1 METMQLLEYGKT
13 IETPKAEGHY
23 YLKDEDRQ
31 AFYQA
36 SSSYISSKFLC
47 IIFFYIY
54 WAGFPKC
61 LRKILSI
68 MGICDYRIVSHTVGY
83 CRFILIRVMNV
94 PVLYNKRD

>member
-1 METMQLLEYGKT
+1 MQLLEYGKT
-13 IETPKAEGHY
+13 IETPKAAGHY
-23 YLKDEDRQ
+23 YLKDEDGP
-31 AFYQA
+31 AVYHA

-54 WAGFPKC
+54 WAGVPKC

-83 CRFILIRVMNV
+83 CRSVSYTHLTLPTTPYV
-94 PVLYNKRD
+94 